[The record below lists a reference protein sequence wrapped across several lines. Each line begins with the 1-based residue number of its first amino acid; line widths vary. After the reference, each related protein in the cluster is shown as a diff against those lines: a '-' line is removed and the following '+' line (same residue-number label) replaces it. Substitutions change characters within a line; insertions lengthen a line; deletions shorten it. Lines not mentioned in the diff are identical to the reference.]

1 MYPYPRVLKLKKQ
14 KNKSNKPETYNLQ
27 QKKKNQKHI
36 RENKTKDNINQTRL
50 LVSTPQNL
58 DHSF

>member
-27 QKKKNQKHI
+27 PKKKKPETYQRKQ
-36 RENKTKDNINQTRL
+36 NKR
-50 LVSTPQNL
+50 
-58 DHSF
+58 